1 MGIKLVLSYR
11 IVLVLSYRIIL
22 VLSYTKDRKQLVIML
37 AFCL

>member
-11 IVLVLSYRIIL
+11 IMLVLSYRIIL